1 MYLRY
6 VRRCR
11 RLFLLIMSVEV
22 TRRAAEMREIDGGD
36 ELKYVGGAADLSSGC
51 IQSMLEI

>member
-1 MYLRY
+1 VYLRY